1 VTEYVA
7 MGLPVGS
14 RTLARRYGL
23 ELSPASIRNVLKD
36 LEEAGYITQPHTS
49 AGRIPTDRGFRVF
62 VDALVELE
70 QVSAADR
77 RSIADRLE
85 RSVAL
90 AQRDQF
96 NGIHRGEEV
105 MREAGRVLADL
116 TGAATVVTGPAPE
129 EEPLEELRFMPLRDG
144 ELLAILV
151 AKTGAVQNRVL
162 RQVPKLGRDDLE
174 RVNNYLDSL
183 LEGGSLRELR
193 NRLASD
199 MDRER
204 GTYHQLATRAGVM
217 LEAAVAGG
225 SGGALVLIEGQGRLF
240 DRPEFTDV
248 SKLREYLRA
257 FEEKERLL
265 ELLEQTLAADG
276 VRVLIGAEAGMDPLK
291 DISVISSTY
300 RRAAGTSGT
309 LAVVGPTR
317 MDYAKVV
324 PLVQFTAQAVSRTL
338 AQGEGARA
346 RDPDPREGA
355 DGDRGP
361 GI

>member
-1 VTEYVA
+1 MSGAASGLNLRARRILYALVTEYVA
-7 MGLPVGS
+7 SGLPVGS

-23 ELSPASIRNVLKD
+23 DLSPASIRNVLKD
-36 LEEAGYITQPHTS
+36 LEEEGYITQPHTS
-49 AGRIPTDRGFRVF
+49 AGRVPTDRGFRVF

-85 RSVAL
+85 R
-90 AQRDQF
+90 
-96 NGIHRGEEV
+96 IHGGEEV
-105 MREAGRVLADL
+105 MREAGRVLSHL

-162 RQVPKLGRDDLE
+162 RHVPKLGREDLE

-183 LEGGSLRELR
+183 LEGGSLRGLR

-204 GTYHQLATRAGVM
+204 GTYHQLAARAGAM

-225 SGGALVLIEGQGRLF
+225 STGAFVVIEGQGRLF
-240 DRPEFTDV
+240 DRPEFADV
-248 SKLREYLRA
+248 GKLREYLRA
-257 FEEKERLL
+257 FEEKQRLL
-265 ELLEQTLAADG
+265 DLLEQTLAADG
-276 VRVLIGAEAGMDPLK
+276 VRVLIGAEAGLDPLT

-300 RRAAGTSGT
+300 QRAAGTSGR

-324 PLVQFTAQAVSRTL
+324 PLVQFTAQVVSRTL
-338 AQGEGARA
+338 AQGRPGD
-346 RDPDPREGA
+346 DPDSGS
-355 DGDRGP
+355 
-361 GI
+361 